1 MKRITKYVCLILSA
15 VVTVLLFGT
24 DTKAYAAQNQEMNL
38 YGIYV
43 NSNEK
48 GDSVLLESKGHYL
61 LMDLGMSSHMP
72 AICQELDRLGVTN
85 IDLYLSHLHVDH
97 VGGSRQDWLYGLKY
111 LYDYGIQIDTLY
123 LPDPVVAPESA
134 GYAQKYEALCHF
146 MDQYMGGRNSMVYLQ
161 KGTCFRIGDV
171 MANVIGPDLDFVNSI
186 HPSTYNGKVSEGD
199 IGTEY
204 GDRVPNTYYEN
215 NCSLITKFT
224 CGDVSYLTTGDML
237 RDEADSL
244 VKTLGYELHADIYKM
259 AHHGTATGN
268 TSMLLNYVDPIYS
281 FAQNAGNAYIDA
293 QTGEWRFESSCK
305 VTRATSMPY
314 YIASEKKTI
323 IYHVKNGSIEL
334 YKGNTIPTAKKLTG
348 WVGVYGA
355 DGTNRPKDF
364 YYIDEDGM
372 PLTGIQE
379 IGNRTY
385 FFNEGGRMGYGN
397 YDKFGNYD
405 PWVVY
410 KNAKKRYF
418 MWSET
423 GNLAYMKTGFS
434 KVRGVLYYFNS
445 EGIKLE
451 GDEDFSLR
459 DIGAYTYGVEPD
471 GEIVTDE
478 LRNYENQNYYFQ
490 SNGRMAQQQFVELDE
505 GTAYFGVY
513 GTQVFDKM
521 VTRGG
526 KTYYLDESGYM
537 AQDCFLEMNGK
548 EYHFDDD
555 GVMACRKFVR
565 RAGKTYY
572 YGKYGTKV
580 TDQFITLAG
589 KEYYLDEQ
597 GVLMRNTMFDVGNST
612 YYVDANGVLATQ
624 KKVKYRGHIY
634 YFGKYST
641 MVRNKKVRIQG
652 AAYYFG
658 PDGQM
663 YTDMKTTIGKKVYQ
677 IDSEGKMKIVK

>member
-1 MKRITKYVCLILSA
+1 M
-15 VVTVLLFGT
+15 
-24 DTKAYAAQNQEMNL
+24 
-38 YGIYV
+38 
-43 NSNEK
+43 
-48 GDSVLLESKGHYL
+48 
-61 LMDLGMSSHMP
+61 
-72 AICQELDRLGVTN
+72 
-85 IDLYLSHLHVDH
+85 
-97 VGGSRQDWLYGLKY
+97 
-111 LYDYGIQIDTLY
+111 
-123 LPDPVVAPESA
+123 
-134 GYAQKYEALCHF
+134 
-146 MDQYMGGRNSMVYLQ
+146 
-161 KGTCFRIGDV
+161 
-171 MANVIGPDLDFVNSI
+171 
-186 HPSTYNGKVSEGD
+186 
-199 IGTEY
+199 
-204 GDRVPNTYYEN
+204 
-215 NCSLITKFT
+215 
-224 CGDVSYLTTGDML
+224 
-237 RDEADSL
+237 
-244 VKTLGYELHADIYKM
+244 HADIYKM

-355 DGTNRPKDF
+355 DGTNRQKDF

-410 KNAKKRYF
+410 KNGKKRYF

-478 LRNYENQNYYFQ
+478 LRNFENQNYYFQ
-490 SNGRMAQQQFVELDE
+490 TNGRMAQQQFVELDE